1 MFENLENPTDFDYEL
16 IKIIY
21 RFMTIEERTELVN
34 SIKNTFSQNDL
45 IATKELAK
53 TAMTVN
59 YMRSEEHTS
68 ELQSH

>member
-59 YMRSEEHTS
+59 YMEI
-68 ELQSH
+68 

>member
-21 RFMTIEERTELVN
+21 RFMTIEERTVFVN

-59 YMRSEEHTS
+59 YMES
-68 ELQSH
+68 

>member
-59 YMRSEEHTS
+59 YMES
-68 ELQSH
+68 